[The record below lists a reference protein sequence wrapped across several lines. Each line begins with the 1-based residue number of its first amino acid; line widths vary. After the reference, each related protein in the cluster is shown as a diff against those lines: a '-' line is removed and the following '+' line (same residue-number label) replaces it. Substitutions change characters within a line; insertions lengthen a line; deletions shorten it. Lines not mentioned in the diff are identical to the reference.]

1 MSRRTPWATARHA
14 WSASTDRQRAKLA
27 VAVAMLLALVVL
39 VTAVVAGGARLLV
52 GREGSQ
58 GDAATV
64 LQTVDLVPEDA
75 PDLVEWTRD
84 AWRRER
90 VMEPDTRVAV
100 AAAYLRAWSAMA
112 RWQANG
118 DAAAV
123 EDTFSGQLVDTV
135 TAAPAD
141 GSATLRDLHHRLT
154 LDFYALD
161 GATVAVRDRAALT
174 VRGDEA
180 GGGYLVGTERY
191 AAVLV
196 LEDGYWRVAQLR
208 RERDEREA
216 VVLDGTVSGVSP
228 VPPAAG
234 ALPRTTRYD
243 VLAWEDPQVVRE
255 DAEAD
260 LARVRDLGLD
270 GVSVPLPQDVFTGS
284 ATVPE
289 AEESLRALLDVA
301 RRLGLTVDLVAL
313 DGLTDLGPSSWSPA
327 RATLSRLLDVVD
339 DHPAVGLWTVAT
351 APADASGTPSHRAV
365 LATVL
370 TRLAHERTDVPVTIA
385 WGTAAEASDEGLAG
399 LVDVVTW
406 APSPAELAD
415 GSLDLPSADRPVR
428 VSAPGITAAGGSR
441 LLPRGE
447 DDQAWEAATV
457 VASGAEGSGGF
468 ALGTLYDG
476 AAATGLLRVDGS
488 ERPAAEQLDDP
499 TAGPPGSAWLR
510 SPLLKLL
517 VVVVLGLV
525 LLGAWRR
532 LRARLAPRLAP
543 RVGASWRRLAGGVR
557 RRLRR

>member
-1 MSRRTPWATARHA
+1 MSPRTPWASARGA
-14 WSASTDRQRAKLA
+14 WSASTDRQRAKLV
-27 VAVAMLLALVVL
+27 VALGLLLALVLL
-39 VTAVVAGGARLLV
+39 VTSVVAVGARLL

-64 LQTVDLVPEDA
+64 LRTVDLVPEDA

-112 RWQANG
+112 RWQASG
-118 DAAAV
+118 DLSAV

-161 GATVAVRDRAALT
+161 GATVALRDRAALT
-174 VRGDEA
+174 VRGDEV
-180 GGGYLVGTERY
+180 GGGYVVGTERY

-216 VVLDGTVSGVSP
+216 VVLDGAVSGVAP
-228 VPPAAG
+228 VPASDPDV
-234 ALPRTTRYD
+234 PRTTRYD
-243 VLAWEDPQVVRE
+243 VLAWEEPDVVRE
-255 DAEAD
+255 DARSD
-260 LARVRDLGLD
+260 LVRVRDLGLD
-270 GVSVPLPQDVFTGS
+270 GVSVPLPLEVFTGS
-284 ATVPE
+284 ATAPE

-301 RRLGLTVDLVAL
+301 RRLDLAVDLVAL

-327 RATLSRLLDVVD
+327 RATLARLLDVVD
-339 DHPAVGLWTVAT
+339 DHPAVGLWTVAS

-370 TRLAHERTDVPVTIA
+370 TTLAHERTDVPVTIA
-385 WGTAAEASDEGLAG
+385 WGSRAEAADPGLTG

-406 APSPAELAD
+406 APAPAELTD
-415 GSLDLPSADRPVR
+415 GSLDLPATDRPAR
-428 VSAPGITAAGGSR
+428 VWAPDVTAAGGSR

-447 DDQAWEAATV
+447 DDQAWEAAAV
-457 VASGAEGSGGF
+457 VASGADGFVLGS
-468 ALGTLYDG
+468 LYDG
-476 AAATGLLRVDGS
+476 AAPTGLLRIDGS

-499 TAGPPGSAWLR
+499 TAGPPGPAWLR

-532 LRARLAPRLAP
+532 LRPVLAPW
-543 RVGASWRRLAGGVR
+543 WRGVLQRVR
-557 RRLRR
+557 RSVRR

>member
-1 MSRRTPWATARHA
+1 MSRRTPWASAREA
-14 WSASTDRQRAKLA
+14 WSASTDRQRAKLMVA
-27 VAVAMLLALVVL
+27 LGLLLVLVLLVTSVVAV
-39 VTAVVAGGARLLV
+39 GARLL

-64 LQTVDLVPEDA
+64 LRTVDLVPEDA

-112 RWQANG
+112 RWQASG
-118 DAAAV
+118 DLAAV

-135 TAAPAD
+135 TSAPAD

-161 GATVAVRDRAALT
+161 GATVALRDRAALT
-174 VRGDEA
+174 VRGDEV
-180 GGGYLVGTERY
+180 GGGYVVGTERHS
-191 AAVLV
+191 AVLV
-196 LEDGYWRVAQLR
+196 LEDDYWRVAQLR

-216 VVLDGTVSGVSP
+216 IVLGGAVSGVTP
-228 VPPAAG
+228 VPASDTDV
-234 ALPRTTRYD
+234 PRTTRYE
-243 VLAWEDPQVVRE
+243 VLAWEQPDVVRE
-255 DAEAD
+255 DARSD

-270 GVSVPLPQDVFTGS
+270 GVSVPLPHDVFTGS
-284 ATVPE
+284 ATAPE
-289 AEESLRALLDVA
+289 AEESLGALLDVA

-339 DHPAVGLWTVAT
+339 DHPAVGLWTLAS
-351 APADASGTPSHRAV
+351 APADASGTPAHRAV

-370 TRLAHERTDVPVTIA
+370 TTLAHERTGVPVTIA
-385 WGTAAEASDEGLAG
+385 WGTAAEASDTGLAG

-406 APSPAELAD
+406 APSAEELAD
-415 GSLDLPSADRPVR
+415 GALDLPVADRPVR
-428 VSAPGITAAGGSR
+428 VWAPEVTAAGGSL

-447 DDQAWEAATV
+447 DDQAWEAAAV
-457 VASGAEGSGGF
+457 VDSRADGF
-468 ALGTLYDG
+468 VLGILYDG
-476 AAATGLLRVDGS
+476 AAATGLLRIDGS

-517 VVVVLGLV
+517 VVVVLGVV

-532 LRARLAPRLAP
+532 LRGLLVHRWGP
-543 RVGASWRRLAGGVR
+543 RVGASWRRLAGRVR
-557 RRLRR
+557 RSVRR

>member
-1 MSRRTPWATARHA
+1 MSRRTPWASAREA
-14 WSASTDRQRAKLA
+14 WSASTDRQRAKLVVA
-27 VAVAMLLALVVL
+27 LGLLLVLVLLVTSVVAV
-39 VTAVVAGGARLLV
+39 GARLL

-64 LQTVDLVPEDA
+64 LRTVDLVPEDA

-112 RWQANG
+112 RWQASG
-118 DAAAV
+118 DLAAV

-135 TAAPAD
+135 TSAPAD

-161 GATVAVRDRAALT
+161 GATVALRDRAALT
-174 VRGDEA
+174 VRGDEV
-180 GGGYLVGTERY
+180 GGGYVVGTERHS
-191 AAVLV
+191 AVLV

-216 VVLDGTVSGVSP
+216 VVLDGDVSGVTP
-228 VPPAAG
+228 VPASDTDV
-234 ALPRTTRYD
+234 PRTTRYE
-243 VLAWEDPQVVRE
+243 VLAWEEPDVVRE
-255 DAEAD
+255 DARAD

-270 GVSVPLPQDVFTGS
+270 GVSVPLPHDVFTGS
-284 ATVPE
+284 ATAPE

-339 DHPAVGLWTVAT
+339 DHPAVGLWTLAS
-351 APADASGTPSHRAV
+351 APADASGTPAHRAV

-370 TRLAHERTDVPVTIA
+370 TTLAHERTGVPVTIA
-385 WGTAAEASDEGLAG
+385 WGTAAEASDTGLVG

-406 APSPAELAD
+406 APSAAELAD
-415 GSLDLPSADRPVR
+415 GALDLPVADRPVR
-428 VSAPGITAAGGSR
+428 VWAPEVTAAGGSL

-457 VASGAEGSGGF
+457 VSSGADGF
-468 ALGTLYDG
+468 ALGTVYDG
-476 AAATGLLRVDGS
+476 AAATGLLRIDGS

-517 VVVVLGLV
+517 VVVVLGVV

-532 LRARLAPRLAP
+532 LRARWGP
-543 RVGASWRRLAGGVR
+543 RVGASWRRLAGRARRSVR
-557 RRLRR
+557 R